1 MEDTRGYNSRRSF
14 CWTLFCI
21 KGFDFSKLF
30 QISRDYEIKMSNI
43 GKSLGKICLK
53 AITDTFFQYG
63 VWDQAVDRVEHEGK
77 RQDSFFWWGWYPV
90 GGGVLPLFANPD
102 PPIKNTLK
110 SVLGLTSV
118 IILKSVRES
127 IFFQSN
133 TFPACKVEDEKEVAK
148 SLIMFNQRKI
158 FYPFQSIK

>member
-1 MEDTRGYNSRRSF
+1 M
-14 CWTLFCI
+14 
-21 KGFDFSKLF
+21 
-30 QISRDYEIKMSNI
+30 
-43 GKSLGKICLK
+43 
-53 AITDTFFQYG
+53 
-63 VWDQAVDRVEHEGK
+63 
-77 RQDSFFWWGWYPV
+77 
-90 GGGVLPLFANPD
+90 GGGVLPLFANTD

-133 TFPACKVEDEKEVAK
+133 TFPACKVEDEKEVAQ

-158 FYPFQSIK
+158 FYPFQSIKLKVTNRFKCKCFSVNTHLSVSVTLLYFT